1 MKTMNTLKVLSLML
15 LLAIWQPLSA
25 QEALTTIRQSEES
38 QEQISSPDNSSIK
51 ETYWMPSI
59 VGRGIY
65 YLGLVGINTT
75 SPTHELHV
83 VGSAYVSSLNING
96 QYNLPT
102 TRATA
107 GHYLNGLGEW
117 TPMSIGGG
125 TGFWQGLT
133 GDKGI
138 FYNGGLVGINIGAD
152 MPRYQLHVNGS
163 VGVRS
168 LEIIGQ
174 YSLPGKAGKED
185 EYLNGF
191 GEWTP
196 IEAGDSFWQ
205 GGIGTGI
212 YFNRGAVGIGTTGAN
227 ANASLQVVGNM
238 NVGNNPHTG
247 SIIGENAFVGG
258 EESEASGQSAFSYGK
273 LNQASGPF
281 SIALG
286 RESKALDHA
295 AIALGYHA
303 EAKVG
308 NTIAIGKFVE
318 STSSSAVTIGSGTGT
333 GLNMLKNNFSHSLM
347 LGFYSNVP
355 TFFVGPSD
363 GAGTTGSIGIGNMT
377 DPQAKLHIYSD
388 ENKAATLKLEHRTTG
403 KDRYAEIGLGT
414 HSIRAGNTENM
425 VFKTPSSRHFVF
437 ENGNVGIGVASPKA
451 KLEVNGDILFT
462 GQLFTDEGLYQSS
475 LWEINGDDIYF
486 SDGNVG
492 IGVIEPTEQLD
503 IKGNIKQTA
512 GSSLTTTTIK
522 AADINGL
529 TLISSSGSGIFVA
542 DNGSVGIGTTNT
554 FGNMLAVAGKVMATE
569 VLIQHIDNWYD
580 HVFSEDYPLY
590 SIIELEK
597 FITENR
603 HLPDIP
609 SEQTVKSE
617 GIELSTFTGLLLKKI
632 EELTLY
638 TIEQQ
643 KQIEEQKKLL
653 MQLFETVQNK

>member
-25 QEALTTIRQSEES
+25 QEALTTIRQSEEN

-168 LEIIGQ
+168 LEIIGE

-205 GGIGTGI
+205 GGTGTGI

-247 SIIGENAFVGG
+247 ILIGENAFVGG
-258 EESEASGQSAFSYGK
+258 QNSIASGNYSFAF
-273 LNQASGPF
+273 
-281 SIALG
+281 G
-286 RESKALDHA
+286 RESKATHMNA
-295 AIALGYHA
+295 VAIGFKA
-303 EAKVG
+303 EATSEMAVS
-308 NTIAIGKFVE
+308 IGYINKARAE
-318 STSSSAVTIGSGTGT
+318 STYLFGERLSAGSSGAFVIGRGASSENS
-333 GLNMLKNNFSHSLM
+333 LQNNVNSSLM
-347 LGFYSNVP
+347 IGFNSTVP
-355 TFFVGPSD
+355 TFFVGPSE
-363 GAGTTGSIGIGNMT
+363 GAGTTGNIGIGNLT

-388 ENKAATLKLEHRTTG
+388 VDKAATLKLEHRTTG
-403 KDRYAEIGLGT
+403 TKRYAEIGLGT

-425 VFKTPSSRHFVF
+425 VFSTPATNRHFVF
-437 ENGNVGIGVASPKA
+437 ENGNVGIGVANPSK
-451 KLEVNGDILFT
+451 KLVVAGDIDFSGNLYSN
-462 GQLFTDEGLYQSS
+462 GQLFTGSN
-475 LWEINGDDIYF
+475 WTVNGENIYR
-486 SDGNVG
+486 STGNVG
-492 IGVIEPTEQLD
+492 IGTNNPQAALDVQGNSKFRGNLYVEEVIVEEAANWPDYVFEANYQLMD
-503 IKGNIKQTA
+503 LN
-512 GSSLTTTTIK
+512 
-522 AADINGL
+522 
-529 TLISSSGSGIFVA
+529 
-542 DNGSVGIGTTNT
+542 
-554 FGNMLAVAGKVMATE
+554 
-569 VLIQHIDNWYD
+569 
-580 HVFSEDYPLY
+580 
-590 SIIELEK
+590 ELK
-597 FITENR
+597 SFITINK
-603 HLPDIP
+603 HLPDMP
-609 SEQTVKSE
+609 KADENGKLMQVKLAE
-617 GIELSTFTGLLLKKI
+617 MNALLLKKI

-638 TIEQQ
+638 ILEQEERIREIENAL
-643 KQIEEQKKLL
+643 K
-653 MQLFETVQNK
+653 